1 MGVAKR
7 RGNNEGSIYRRKDG
21 YWVGQYGVQTAEG
34 TKTRYIYGNRRE
46 DVREKLTKA
55 KADRDGGLV
64 YDAGNITVG
73 EYLDSWLNDSVRDT
87 VRQRTWERYEQFVRV
102 HLTPALGKNKLA
114 KLTPAHVRG
123 LYRDK
128 LNSGL
133 APRTVL
139 HIHRAFSKALKQA
152 VADGLIPR
160 SPAAPVKP
168 PQPRGEEIRPLN
180 REQVRVLFE
189 AASGNRLE
197 ALYIVAVTAGLRRGE
212 LQGLKWDDLDLEA
225 GMLQVRR
232 TCSEPKGG
240 HIFEAPKSGK
250 GRNIR
255 LTQSAVA
262 ALRMHRRR
270 QLEERMY
277 KADLW
282 QEQGLV
288 FPSTVGTPMWGG
300 NLNRAFKATLQR
312 ARLPKSTR
320 FHDLRHTCATL
331 LLKQGVNPK
340 FVQDLL
346 GHADISL
353 TLNVYSHVLPDMGDA
368 TADAMEA
375 ALG

>member
-1 MGVAKR
+1 MAKR

-21 YWVGQYGVQTAEG
+21 YWVGQYGVETATG
-34 TKTRYIYGNRRE
+34 RKTRYIYGKRRE

-55 KADRDGGLV
+55 IADRDGGLV
-64 YDAGNITVG
+64 YDAGNIIVG
-73 EYLDSWLNDSVRDT
+73 EYLDRWLNDSVRDT

-102 HLTPALGKNKLA
+102 HLTPALGKIKLA
-114 KLTPAHVRG
+114 KLTPTHVRG

-152 VADGLIPR
+152 AADGLIPR
-160 SPAAPVKP
+160 NPAAPVKP

-180 REQVRVLFE
+180 REQVRGLFV
-189 AASGNRLE
+189 AASGDRLE

-250 GRNIR
+250 GRNVR

-288 FPSTVGTPMWGG
+288 FPSTVGTPLWGG

-312 ARLPKSTR
+312 AGLPKSTR

-331 LLKQGVNPK
+331 LLMQGVNPK
-340 FVQDLL
+340 FVQELL

-368 TADAMEA
+368 TVDAMEA

>member
-1 MGVAKR
+1 MAKR
-7 RGNNEGSIYRRKDG
+7 RGNNEGSIYRRNDG

-34 TKTRYIYGNRRE
+34 TKTRYIYGKRRE

-55 KADRDGGLV
+55 IADRDGGLV
-64 YDAGNITVG
+64 YDADNLTVG
-73 EYLDSWLNDSVRDT
+73 EYLDRWLNDSVRDT

-102 HLTPALGKNKLA
+102 HLTPALGKIKLA

-152 VADGLIPR
+152 AADGLIPR
-160 SPAAPVKP
+160 NPAAPVKP

-180 REQVRVLFE
+180 REQIRVLFD
-189 AASGNRLE
+189 AASGDRLE

-262 ALRMHRRR
+262 ALRIHRRR

-288 FPSTVGTPMWGG
+288 FPSTVGTPLWGG

-312 ARLPKSTR
+312 AGLPKSTR
-320 FHDLRHTCATL
+320 FHDMRHTCATL
-331 LLKQGVNPK
+331 LLMQGVNPK
-340 FVQDLL
+340 FVQELL

>member
-1 MGVAKR
+1 MAKR
-7 RGNNEGSIYRRKDG
+7 RGNNEGSIYRRNDG

-34 TKTRYIYGNRRE
+34 TKTRYIYGKRRE

-55 KADRDGGLV
+55 IADRDGGLV

-73 EYLDSWLNDSVRDT
+73 EYLDRWLNDSVRDT

-102 HLTPALGKNKLA
+102 HLTPALGKIKLA

-152 VADGLIPR
+152 AADGLIPR
-160 SPAAPVKP
+160 NPAAPVKP

-189 AASGNRLE
+189 AASGDRLE

-262 ALRMHRRR
+262 ALRIHRRR

-288 FPSTVGTPMWGG
+288 FPSTVGTPLWGG

-312 ARLPKSTR
+312 AGLPKSTR

-331 LLKQGVNPK
+331 LLKQAVNPK
-340 FVQDLL
+340 FVQELL

>member
-1 MGVAKR
+1 MAKR

-21 YWVGQYGVQTAEG
+21 YWVGQYGIQTPKG
-34 TKTRYIYGNRRE
+34 IKTRYIYGKRRE
-46 DVREKLTKA
+46 DVREKLAKA
-55 KADRDGGLV
+55 IADRDGGLV
-64 YDAGNITVG
+64 YDAGNMTVG
-73 EYLDSWLNDSVRDT
+73 EYLDRWLNDSVRNT
-87 VRQRTWERYEQFVRV
+87 VRRRTWERYEQFVRV
-102 HLTPALGKNKLA
+102 HLTPALGKIKVA

-123 LYRDK
+123 LYRDR
-128 LNSGL
+128 LDSGL

-160 SPAAPVKP
+160 NPAAPVKP
-168 PQPRGEEIRPLN
+168 PQPRQVEIRPLN
-180 REQVRVLFE
+180 REQVRALFE

-197 ALYIVAVTAGLRRGE
+197 ALYVVAVTAGLRRGE

-232 TCSEPKGG
+232 TLSEPKGG
-240 HIFEAPKSGK
+240 YIFEAPKSGK
-250 GRNIR
+250 GRSIR
-255 LTQSAVA
+255 LTRKATL
-262 ALRMHRRR
+262 ALREHRKR
-270 QLEERMY
+270 QLEERMQ
-277 KADLW
+277 KAGLW

-288 FPSTVGTPMWGG
+288 FPSGVGTPLSGG
-300 NLNRAFKATLQR
+300 NLNRTFKATLQR
-312 ARLPKSTR
+312 AGLPKSTR

-340 FVQDLL
+340 FVQELL

-368 TADAMEA
+368 AAGAMDA
-375 ALG
+375 ALA

>member
-1 MGVAKR
+1 MAKR

-21 YWVGQYGVQTAEG
+21 YWVGQYGVETATG
-34 TKTRYIYGNRRE
+34 RKTRYIYGKRRE
-46 DVREKLTKA
+46 EVREKFTKA
-55 KADRDGGLV
+55 IADRDGGLV
-64 YDAGNITVG
+64 YDADNLTVG
-73 EYLDSWLNDSVRDT
+73 EYMDRWLNDSVRDT

-102 HLTPALGKNKLA
+102 HLTPALGKIKLA

-152 VADGLIPR
+152 AADGLIPR
-160 SPAAPVKP
+160 NPAAPVKP

-189 AASGNRLE
+189 AASGDRLE

-212 LQGLKWDDLDLEA
+212 LQGLQWDDLDLDA

-250 GRNIR
+250 GRNVR

-288 FPSTVGTPMWGG
+288 FPSTVGTPLWGG

-312 ARLPKSTR
+312 AGLPKSTR

-340 FVQDLL
+340 FVQELL

-353 TLNVYSHVLPDMGDA
+353 TLNVYSHVLPDMGNA

>member
-1 MGVAKR
+1 MAKR

-34 TKTRYIYGNRRE
+34 TNTRYIYGKRRE

-55 KADRDGGLV
+55 IADRDGGLV

-73 EYLDSWLNDSVRDT
+73 EYLDRWLNDSVRDT

-102 HLTPALGKNKLA
+102 HLTPALDKIKLA

-133 APRTVL
+133 ATRTVL
-139 HIHRAFSKALKQA
+139 HIHRALSKALKQA
-152 VADGLIPR
+152 AADGLIPCN
-160 SPAAPVKP
+160 PAAPVKP

-189 AASGNRLE
+189 AVSGDRLE

-225 GMLQVRR
+225 RMLQVRR
-232 TCSEPKGG
+232 TLAEPKGG
-240 HIFEAPKSGK
+240 YIFEAPKSGK

-255 LTQSAVA
+255 LTQRAIA
-262 ALRMHRRR
+262 ALRMHRKR
-270 QLEERMY
+270 QLEERML
-277 KADLW
+277 KAGLW
-282 QEQGLV
+282 KEQGLV
-288 FPSTVGTPMWGG
+288 FPSAVGTPIWGG

-312 ARLPKSTR
+312 AGLPKSTR

-331 LLKQGVNPK
+331 LLMQGVNPK
-340 FVQDLL
+340 FVQELL

-353 TLNVYSHVLPDMGDA
+353 TLNVFSHVLPGMGDA
-368 TADAMEA
+368 AAGAMEA

>member
-1 MGVAKR
+1 MAKR
-7 RGNNEGSIYRRKDG
+7 RGNNEGSIYRCKDG
-21 YWVGQYGVQTAEG
+21 YWVGQHGVQTAEG
-34 TKTRYIYGNRRE
+34 TKTCYIYGKRRE
-46 DVREKLTKA
+46 EVREKLTKA
-55 KADRDGGLV
+55 IADRDGGLV
-64 YDAGNITVG
+64 YDAANIIVG
-73 EYLDSWLNDSVRDT
+73 EYLDLWLNDSVRDT

-102 HLTPALGKNKLA
+102 HLTPALGKIKLA

-128 LNSGL
+128 LNSRL
-133 APRTVL
+133 APRAVL
-139 HIHRAFSKALKQA
+139 HIHPAFSKALKQA
-152 VADGLIPR
+152 AAGGLIPR
-160 SPAAPVKP
+160 NPAAPVKP
-168 PQPRGEEIRPLN
+168 PQPRGVEIRPLN

-189 AASGNRLE
+189 AASGDRLE

-255 LTQSAVA
+255 LTQSAVV
-262 ALRMHRRR
+262 ALRMHRKR
-270 QLEERMY
+270 QLEERIY

-288 FPSTVGTPMWGG
+288 FPSTVGTPLWGG

-312 ARLPKSTR
+312 AGLPKSTR

-340 FVQDLL
+340 FVQELL
-346 GHADISL
+346 GHADISF
-353 TLNVYSHVLPDMGDA
+353 TLNVYSHVLPHMGDA